1 MCWYSS
7 GGVLSCMCYIAIL
20 AVLIRNRVS
29 VLAILAI
36 NREWFLRYSLELD
49 WFSEE
54 AIFESLSMSSLPIHD
69 AFNID
74 LKSGTSYREG
84 LKQSIDWRVRSST
97 GYRRNRVGKIRD
109 FTSNRI
115 RVWDADQRPL
125 PNISGSTPRII
136 TTLSDVLVKK
146 APGIDD

>member
-1 MCWYSS
+1 
-7 GGVLSCMCYIAIL
+7 MCYIAIL

-84 LKQSIDWRVRSST
+84 LKQSSDRRVRSST
-97 GYRRNRVGKIRD
+97 GYRRNRVRKIRD
-109 FTSNRI
+109 FTSNRV
-115 RVWDADQRPL
+115 RV
-125 PNISGSTPRII
+125 
-136 TTLSDVLVKK
+136 
-146 APGIDD
+146 